1 MALGAPAPRLVRQ
14 MTSEA
19 LTPVGI
25 GLAIGL
31 VGALGAGRA
40 LQDQLFGVSA
50 RDPLTLAAVVGVMML
65 VAVVAALITA
75 RRAARIDPSRALH
88 EG

>member
-1 MALGAPAPRLVRQ
+1 MALGAPAPRVVRQ

-65 VAVVAALITA
+65 VAVVAALIPA